1 MFSPNLRLV
10 ILSSAVES
18 ADIIAYIIYYALSPF
33 CKGHHSII
41 KPVEYIFQTLK
52 FKKWM
57 FLIRKNY
64 LVIICFKI
72 QMEEIIDQQ
81 YIKEFEDLE
90 KEYNNFYN
98 EDIKQ
103 IKIIY
108 LYINNDN
115 EVYSIKSENEKIENS
130 CLTSER
136 ILYLIKNNQT
146 NLLTKHKLVSLL
158 KFNIDLE
165 HTELKNFILNESTNN
180 YLISL
185 KIIDTIQFNNSIDIF
200 NDLNSVIFIF
210 TNKIEH
216 KNNTTK
222 RINIR
227 TNTSKTRR
235 NKERPPQ
242 IYQVSS

>member
-1 MFSPNLRLV
+1 
-10 ILSSAVES
+10 
-18 ADIIAYIIYYALSPF
+18 
-33 CKGHHSII
+33 
-41 KPVEYIFQTLK
+41 
-52 FKKWM
+52 
-57 FLIRKNY
+57 
-64 LVIICFKI
+64 
-72 QMEEIIDQQ
+72 MEEIIDQQ
-81 YIKEFEDLE
+81 YIKDFEDKE

-115 EVYSIKSENEKIENS
+115 EVYNIKSENENIENN
-130 CLTSER
+130 CLTKER
-136 ILYLIKNNQT
+136 ILYLIKNNQV

-158 KFNIDLE
+158 KYNIDLE

-185 KIIDTIQFNNSIDIF
+185 KIIDTIHFNKSINIF
-200 NDLNSVIFIF
+200 NDLNSAIFVF
-210 TNKIEH
+210 TNKIEL

-222 RINIR
+222 RINIKAS
-227 TNTSKTRR
+227 NSKTRR
-235 NKERPPQ
+235 NKEMRPI